1 MLEHARDVRFA
12 LDAHVVDL
20 LRCPAGGDDRSDSS
34 ASGGEGITLA
44 RFGARACWPAYTRR
58 VSDSLLRFGSDRDAR
73 RTEDGPLLTGRGR
86 FTDDV
91 NVFGQAHAAFVRSQ
105 VAHAE
110 LRGVDASHAV
120 AMPGVLGIFT
130 GKDLAAAG
138 LGSLPPAVLLPGRDG
153 RPMFSAA
160 MPPLA
165 VDRVRYVGEPVAIV
179 VAESAAQAR
188 DAAEAVTLDAGVLP
202 AVSDLERALAPG
214 APVIWPQAPGNV
226 ALDWTDGDGAAV
238 DAACARAA
246 HIERVRLFDPR
257 LAPAA
262 LEPRAAI
269 AEWDAGSERYTL
281 TACTQGVAVV
291 RRMLSEFVFK
301 MPAPQ
306 IRVLTYDVGG
316 GFGMKTQAYA
326 EYAALLYAA
335 RRVGRPV
342 RWCATRLESFLAD
355 TAGRDG
361 VLDGEMAFDATGRIL
376 ALRVRTRVGMG
387 AYTSTFSGIFAT
399 NNTKNC
405 LSSVY
410 AIAAIQI
417 DVQMALTNAAPLGPY
432 RGAGRPEALYIVE
445 RLIDGAARAMG
456 IDRVDLRRR
465 NLVPVAAMPYR
476 AANGQVYDSGEFE
489 TVLDKALAL
498 ADWKNFPARRAASE
512 RAGRLRGIGVA
523 CFLEVAGGILDETV
537 DVRFDADGTV
547 VLRTGAQ
554 AMGQGHL
561 STYPRLIAARLGVDA
576 SAVRLLEGDSDAVP
590 AGTPS
595 VASRSLMMAGS
606 ATALA
611 CDAAIDKGRHLAA
624 QLFEAAPFDVEF
636 TDGRFHV
643 KGTDRTIGILD
654 LARRA
659 DHAGAL
665 DSTAK
670 FVSPHMSFPNG
681 CHVTEVEIDP
691 ETGAVRVV
699 GYAAVDDVG
708 RVAHAPIV
716 EGQIHGGVAQGL
728 GQVLGEQVIYDEEGQ
743 LLTASFMDYMVPRAT
758 DLPELRVGHHEVPCT
773 TNPLG
778 VKGAGESGVAGSL
791 PSAVNAVLDALASRG
806 VTHLDLPMTAAR
818 VWAALQ
824 APRR

>member
-1 MLEHARDVRFA
+1 
-12 LDAHVVDL
+12 
-20 LRCPAGGDDRSDSS
+20 
-34 ASGGEGITLA
+34 
-44 RFGARACWPAYTRR
+44 
-58 VSDSLLRFGSDRDAR
+58 SDRDAR

-91 NVFGQAHAAFVRSQ
+91 NVPGQAHAAFVRAQ
-105 VAHAE
+105 VGHAE
-110 LRGVDASHAV
+110 LRGVDPSRALT
-120 AMPGVLGIFT
+120 MPGVLAVFT
-130 GKDLAAAG
+130 GRDLAADG
-138 LGSLPPAVLLPGRDG
+138 LGALPPAVLLPGRGG
-153 RPMFSAA
+153 RPMFCAA

-165 VDRVRYVGEPVAIV
+165 IDRVRYAGEPVAIV
-179 VAESAAQAR
+179 VAETAAQAR
-188 DAAEAVTLDAGVLP
+188 DAAEAVVIDATERP
-202 AVSDLERALAPG
+202 AVSDVERALAPG
-214 APVIWPQAPGNV
+214 APVLWPEAPGNV
-226 ALDWTDGDGAAV
+226 ALDWTDGDAAAV
-238 DAACARAA
+238 QAACARAA
-246 HIERVRLFDPR
+246 HVERVRLLDPR

-269 AEWDAGSERYTL
+269 GRWDAASGRYTL
-281 TACTQGVAVV
+281 TAGTQGVAIV
-291 RRMLSEFVFK
+291 RRMLAEHVFK
-301 MPAPQ
+301 VPVTQ
-306 IRVLTYDVGG
+306 LRVLTYDVGG
-316 GFGMKTQAYA
+316 GFGMKTQAYG

-361 VLDGEMAFDATGRIL
+361 VLEGELALDGAGRIL
-376 ALRVRTRVGMG
+376 AVRMRARVGMG

-410 AIAAIQI
+410 AIPALQI

-432 RGAGRPEALYIVE
+432 RGAGRPEALYVVE
-445 RLIDGAARAMG
+445 RLLDGAARSMG
-456 IDRVDLRRR
+456 IDRVELRRR
-465 NLVPVAAMPYR
+465 NLIPPAAMPYR

-489 TVLDKALAL
+489 AVMDKALAL
-498 ADWKNFPARRAASE
+498 ADWKGFADRRAASE
-512 RAGRLRGIGVA
+512 RAGRLRGIGLA

-537 DVRFDADGTV
+537 DMRFEADGTV
-547 VLRTGAQ
+547 ALRTGVQ

-561 STYPRLIAARLGVDA
+561 STYPRLVAARLGVDPG
-576 SAVRLLEGDSDAVP
+576 AVRLIEGDSDEVP

-611 CDAAIDKGRHLAA
+611 CDAAIDKGRQLAA
-624 QLFEAAPFDVEF
+624 RLFEAAPFDVEF
-636 TDGRFHV
+636 TEGRFHV
-643 KGTDRTIGILD
+643 KGTDRAIGILD

-659 DHAGAL
+659 DVAGAL
-665 DSTAK
+665 DSTAT

-691 ETGAVRVV
+691 DTGAVRVV

-708 RVAHAPIV
+708 RVAHPVIV

-728 GQVLGEQVIYDEEGQ
+728 GQVLGEQVVYDEAGQ
-743 LLTASFMDYMVPRAT
+743 LLTASFMEYMLPRAE
-758 DLPELRVGHHEVPCT
+758 DVPDLRVGHHEVPCT

-806 VTHLDLPMTAAR
+806 ITHLDLPMTPAR
-818 VWAALQ
+818 VWAALAHGGPEKTSSQ
-824 APRR
+824 SR